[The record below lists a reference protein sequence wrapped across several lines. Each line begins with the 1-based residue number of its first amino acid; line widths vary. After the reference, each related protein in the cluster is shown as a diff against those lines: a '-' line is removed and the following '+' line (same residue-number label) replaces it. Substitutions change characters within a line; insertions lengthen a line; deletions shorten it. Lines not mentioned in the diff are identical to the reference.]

1 MRTVALIGLLG
12 AIGIA
17 VYLWAGASIQAARPR
32 ETPILMNVGDS
43 IRVSRV
49 PLGCKVT
56 SVKGI
61 RALDCRIAGALAGSY
76 GTIASGK
83 RLLVVRF
90 MSDHVAKV
98 VFDAK
103 QHGGSKRCR

>member
-17 VYLWAGASIQAARPR
+17 IYLWAGGSIQAARPR
-32 ETPILMNVGDS
+32 VKPILLNVGDS

-49 PLGCKVT
+49 PLGCKVV
-56 SVKGI
+56 SFEGR

-76 GTIASGK
+76 GTIASGR

-90 MSDHVAKV
+90 RSDHLANV
-98 VFDAK
+98 VFEAR
-103 QHGGSKRCR
+103 QHGPANPCR